1 MCKNNITKN
10 IRDFDNLYE
19 FISYFDS
26 EQKCADHLVKWRWNG
41 EPRCPYCDSTR
52 VNLLKGKTQ
61 RYKCYGCRK
70 QFGIRV
76 GTIFH
81 DSKISLR
88 KWFLAI
94 FIFTAH
100 KRGVSSHQLARDLEV
115 TQKTAW
121 FLLHRIREV
130 FNQGAPTFFNTVEID
145 ETYIG
150 GKEKNKHSDKRTKG
164 NQGRS
169 TKTKTPVV
177 GIIEKNGDVYAVPV
191 KKADGLTIKAIV
203 NQVVPTGQTIHTDE
217 YKPYKILDATYN
229 RELVNHSAGEYVNGT
244 ITTNHIENFWSHFKR
259 TIAGTYFHLSDQ
271 HLAAYVNEAS
281 YRYNNRDLTD
291 GSRFDI
297 TLANVERR
305 LTYKRLISRKSA

>member
-1 MCKNNITKN
+1 MCKTMQ
-10 IRDFDNLYE
+10 IRDFE
-19 FISYFDS
+19 
-26 EQKCADHLVKWRWNG
+26 
-41 EPRCPYCDSTR
+41 
-52 VNLLKGKTQ
+52 
-61 RYKCYGCRK
+61 CYGCRK

-81 DSKISLR
+81 DSKISLH
-88 KWFLAI
+88 KWFVAI
-94 FIFTAH
+94 FICTAH
-100 KRGVSSHQLARDLEV
+100 KRGISSHQLARDLKV

-130 FNQGAPTFFNTVEID
+130 FKHDSAPTFFNTVEID

-150 GKEKNKHSDKRTKG
+150 GKEKNKHSNKRTKG
-164 NQGRS
+164 TQGRS

-191 KKADGLTIKAIV
+191 KKADSHTIKALV

-217 YKPYKILDATYN
+217 YKPYKILDKTYD
-229 RELVNHSAGEYVNGT
+229 RKVINHSAGEYVNGT

-259 TIAGTYFHLSDQ
+259 TITGTYFHLSDH
-271 HLAAYVNEAS
+271 HLASYVNEAAF
-281 YRYNNRDLTD
+281 RYNNRDLTD

-297 TLANVERR
+297 TLANAEKR
-305 LTYKRLISRKSA
+305 LTYKRLIGRRAS